1 MTHQEWEEVRMSKN
15 RLRWWSIPVALIL
28 MWLILLGVNRYTQS
42 AIHQYQ
48 VKIASANSD
57 TKKSTKQMNMALDAK
72 QPNIAAATK
81 KLNQLYALDWTI
93 ANQKEFDGKAKAM
106 SPLVSQEVI
115 NQSLDFKPDTDRMM
129 TQTKVIMAYDHMD
142 FMPTSV
148 TDQLV
153 KGKVVVY
160 IKSHYE
166 GKPGATTRF
175 VYNISYNTQTDVIT
189 QLDRIGA
196 FQLQSNSSLL

>member
-1 MTHQEWEEVRMSKN
+1 MYKRNLW
-15 RLRWWSIPVALIL
+15 WWSIPIGLLL
-28 MWLILLGVNRYTQS
+28 MWGMLSGVNHFTQS
-42 AIHQYQ
+42 VINQYQ
-48 VKIASANSD
+48 VKVSAARLD
-57 TKKSTKQMNMALDAK
+57 KQKSTKQMNMTLDDK

-93 ANQKEFDGKAKAM
+93 ANQKEFDSKAKAM

-115 NQSLDFKPDTDRMM
+115 NDSLDFKPDTDRMM

-166 GKPGATTRF
+166 GKPEATTRF

>member
-1 MTHQEWEEVRMSKN
+1 MYKRNLW
-15 RLRWWSIPVALIL
+15 WWSIPIGLLL
-28 MWLILLGVNRYTQS
+28 MWGMLSGVNHFTQS
-42 AIHQYQ
+42 VINQYQ
-48 VKIASANSD
+48 VKVSAARLD
-57 TKKSTKQMNMALDAK
+57 KQKSTKQMNMTLDSK

-93 ANQKEFDGKAKAM
+93 ANQKEFDSKAKAM

-115 NQSLDFKPDTDRMM
+115 NDSLDFKSDTDRMM

-166 GKPGATTRF
+166 GKPEATTRF
-175 VYNISYNTQTDVIT
+175 VYNINYNTQTDVIT

-196 FQLQSNSSLL
+196 FQIQSDSSIL

>member
-1 MTHQEWEEVRMSKN
+1 MYKRNLW
-15 RLRWWSIPVALIL
+15 WWSIPIGLLL
-28 MWLILLGVNRYTQS
+28 MWGMLSGVNNFTQS
-42 AIHQYQ
+42 VINQYQ
-48 VKIASANSD
+48 VKVSAARLD
-57 TKKSTKQMNMALDAK
+57 KQKSTKQMNMTLDSK

-93 ANQKEFDGKAKAM
+93 ANQKEFDSKAKAM

-115 NQSLDFKPDTDRMM
+115 NDSLDFKSDTDRMM

-166 GKPGATTRF
+166 GKPEATTRF
-175 VYNISYNTQTDVIT
+175 VYNINYNTQTDVIT

>member
-1 MTHQEWEEVRMSKN
+1 MYKRNLW
-15 RLRWWSIPVALIL
+15 WWSIPIGLLL
-28 MWLILLGVNRYTQS
+28 MWGMLSGVNNFTQS
-42 AIHQYQ
+42 VINQYQ
-48 VKIASANSD
+48 VKVSAARLD
-57 TKKSTKQMNMALDAK
+57 KQKSTKQMNMTLDSK

-93 ANQKEFDGKAKAM
+93 ANQKEFDSKAKAM

-115 NQSLDFKPDTDRMM
+115 NDSLDFKSDTDRMM

-166 GKPGATTRF
+166 GKPEATTRF
-175 VYNISYNTQTDVIT
+175 VYNINYNTQTDVIT

-196 FQLQSNSSLL
+196 FQIQSDSSIL